1 MVSPV
6 LAHSVNDVGVR
17 HGLADHVRSTAELA
31 ASFAA
36 PFGARELAWALGL
49 WHDAGKAE
57 CSWQERLLLAERT
70 DGPVGGDHKS
80 LGARMLLPAASVYA
94 MAVAGHHGG
103 LEDRQQVARL
113 APQPGDDD
121 TLARFYSEV
130 PEARRVLDA
139 ENLIPAP
146 WRRDPLV
153 AEMGLRLVFSA
164 LVDAD
169 HLDTAAHFAGLPR
182 AKVTAQ
188 ADMAGLLRR
197 FEERRAGLLAA
208 RPESPID
215 GVRSELYESVVK
227 QAGGAPGVYRLPAP
241 TGSGKTL
248 TAAGFALHHAVA
260 NGQRRV
266 IVAVPFITITEQNA
280 AVYRRLLGADVVLE
294 HHSQVEFDQRWSR
307 LGAENWDAPFVMTT
321 MVQLFDSLFGRKPA
335 RSRKLHRL
343 AGAVIVLDEV
353 QALPLTLLVP
363 ILDALKVLTTHFGT
377 TVLLTSATQPAFD
390 DLAVWRDREV
400 VDLVDQ
406 PATLFERLRRVSYEW
421 WLDPR
426 PTLAEVAERAGAEHQ
441 ALVVVNTVDQARTV
455 HRLISGCASGA
466 VLHLSTRMCPAHRRQ
481 VLEQV
486 QQLLA
491 AGDRVVL
498 ISTQL
503 IEAGV
508 DLDFPVVFR
517 ALSPAEALQQ
527 AAGRA
532 NREGKQDHPGRMIVF
547 DAADTR
553 IPGFYS
559 TAVGS
564 TRAYFG
570 PDKQDP
576 DDVDALR
583 AYYQHLYRSLNLEQG
598 ARATAIQRHR
608 KAFDFRSVADGP
620 VSDGGVG
627 QRDRALA
634 FRMLDDDTVPV
645 VVSTHVDQNVVN
657 TLLDRA
663 RADQGANREVWRKLQ
678 PYTVSLPQRVMD
690 DPGIQALCRP
700 VLEGLWE
707 WAGPYDECVGIDEG
721 EIGKECVW

>member
-1 MVSPV
+1 MK
-6 LAHSVNDVGVR
+6 
-17 HGLADHVRSTAELA
+17 GLT
-31 ASFAA
+31 
-36 PFGARELAWALGL
+36 
-49 WHDAGKAE
+49 
-57 CSWQERLLLAERT
+57 
-70 DGPVGGDHKS
+70 
-80 LGARMLLPAASVYA
+80 
-94 MAVAGHHGG
+94 
-103 LEDRQQVARL
+103 QQ
-113 APQPGDDD
+113 PDDD
-121 TLARFYSEV
+121 GTLARFYGEV
-130 PEARRVLDA
+130 PESRGVLSGA
-139 ENLIPAP
+139 LPIPQA
-146 WRRDPLV
+146 WRGDPLV

-169 HLDTAAHFAGLPR
+169 HLDTAAHFAGLAGPVV
-182 AKVTAQ
+182 APE
-188 ADMAGLLRR
+188 ADMAGLVRR

-208 RPESPID
+208 RPPSPID

-227 QAGGAPGVYRLPAP
+227 QAGGVPGVYRLPAP

-248 TAAGFALHHAVA
+248 TSAGFALHHAVA

-280 AVYRRLLGADVVLE
+280 AVYRELLGSDVVLE

-390 DLAVWRDREV
+390 DLAVWRDRGV

-406 PATLFERLRRVSYEW
+406 PAVLFERLRRVGYEW
-421 WLDPR
+421 WLEPQ
-426 PTLAEVAERAGAEHQ
+426 PTLAEVARQVAGEYQ
-441 ALVVVNTVDQARTV
+441 ALVVVNTVDQARTM
-455 HRLISGCASGA
+455 HRLMSGCRAGV
-466 VLHLSTRMCPAHRRQ
+466 VLHLSTRMCPAHRRE
-481 VLEQV
+481 VLKRV
-486 QQLLA
+486 QTLLA

-498 ISTQL
+498 VSTQL

-517 ALSPAEALQQ
+517 ALAPAEALQQ

-532 NREGKQDHPGRMIVF
+532 NREGKPGRSGRVIVF

-553 IPGFYS
+553 IPRFYR

-564 TRAYFG
+564 TRVYFG
-570 PDKQDP
+570 PHAADP

-583 AYYQHLYRSLNLEQG
+583 AYYQHLYRSLDVEKG
-598 ARATAIQRHR
+598 PRATTIQQHR
-608 KAFDFRSVADGP
+608 QAFDFRSVADGP
-620 VSDGGVG
+620 VTDGGLG
-627 QRDRALA
+627 RRDRTLA

-645 VVSTHVDQNVVN
+645 VAGTHVDQDVVAD
-657 TLLDRA
+657 LLDQLRA
-663 RADQGANREVWRKLQ
+663 AQGASRDLWRKLQ
-678 PYTVSLPQRVMD
+678 PYTVSMPQRLMD
-690 DPGIQALCRP
+690 DPAVQALCRP

-707 WAGPYDECVGIDEG
+707 WAGPYDEYVGIDEG